1 MVSLAAD
8 RRQCRKFVQR
18 IVKAPHGVWQFTFTE
33 LHTRQILRVKWYDHV
48 KNSYIAA
55 TTSLPNVN
63 DIMARRRL
71 ALFGHVVRLDANT
84 PAHQVLKQGVDVK
97 SEHWPNAQW
106 RRPPG
111 RPRSYWLQQIN
122 NGSLTGIR
130 QSWRAAEDHGHR
142 WSLLAM
148 CHDNDDDDELHKPH
162 VAGSTLLTRLTRA
175 WKKAATAVAL
185 HNSLT
190 RSILPLVDVEVL
202 GMLSLTR
209 STPIR
214 IASSSSLRDSWQF

>member
-1 MVSLAAD
+1 M
-8 RRQCRKFVQR
+8 
-18 IVKAPHGVWQFTFTE
+18 
-33 LHTRQILRVKWYDHV
+33 
-48 KNSYIAA
+48 
-55 TTSLPNVN
+55 PNVN
-63 DIMARRRL
+63 DIIARRRL
-71 ALFGHVVRLDANT
+71 ALFGDMVRLDANT
-84 PAHQVLKQGVDVK
+84 PAHQILKQAVDVK
-97 SEHWPNAQW
+97 SRHRPNAQW

-111 RPRSYWLQQIN
+111 RPRNSWLQQIN

-130 QSWRAAEDHGHR
+130 QSWRAVKDHGHR
-142 WSLLAM
+142 WSLLPM
-148 CHDNDDDDELHKPH
+148 CYDNDDDDELHKPH

-214 IASSSSLRDSWQF
+214 IASSSSLRDS

>member
-1 MVSLAAD
+1 
-8 RRQCRKFVQR
+8 
-18 IVKAPHGVWQFTFTE
+18 
-33 LHTRQILRVKWYDHV
+33 
-48 KNSYIAA
+48 
-55 TTSLPNVN
+55 
-63 DIMARRRL
+63 MARRRL
-71 ALFGHVVRLDANT
+71 ALFGDMVRLDANT
-84 PAHQVLKQGVDVK
+84 PAHQVLKQAVDVK
-97 SEHWPNAQW
+97 SGHRPNAQW

-122 NGSLTGIR
+122 NGSLTGTR
-130 QSWRAAEDHGHR
+130 LSWRAAEDHGHR
-142 WSLLAM
+142 WSLLPM
-148 CHDNDDDDELHKPH
+148 CYDDELHKPH

-175 WKKAATAVAL
+175 WKKAATAVVL

-214 IASSSSLRDSWQF
+214 IASSSSLRDS